1 METQLSHTISHLI
14 FLIFAGTAVLSTIAL
29 FTRQSLLVAYI
40 VLGAAL
46 GPWGLKLIS
55 NEDVIKQAG
64 DIGIIFLLFL
74 LGLHLQP
81 QNLFH
86 SLRKMSLI
94 TTVSSLV
101 FFMVGFVTCYAF
113 GFTFKECLIIGIAV
127 MFSSTIIGLKLLPT
141 TILHHQHTGELVISI
156 LLLQDI
162 IAIGAILAMEIIAGK
177 GSIHTVSLIISAFPV
192 LLFVAYF
199 FQRYILSW
207 LLARFDKIHE
217 YIFILSIGWCLCM
230 AELGHRFGLSEEI
243 GAFIAGVALASNPI
257 SFYIAE
263 SLKPLRDFFLVLF
276 FFSIGAGFN
285 FGYLNQVF
293 LPASLLAGFILV
305 LKPMMF
311 SWLLQKEGEV
321 KSVSWEIG
329 VRLGQLSEFSLL
341 VIYMALKTHLM
352 SELTTSMAEAAI
364 IITFIIS
371 CYWTVIRYPTP
382 LASTDRL
389 RRD

>member
-1 METQLSHTISHLI
+1 MEPNTHTISHVI
-14 FLIFAGTAVLSTIAL
+14 FLIFTGTAILSTAAL

-40 VLGAAL
+40 VLGAIL
-46 GPWGLKLIS
+46 GPWGLKLVS
-55 NEDVIKQAG
+55 NSEVIKQAG

-94 TTVSSLV
+94 TLISSLV
-101 FFMVGFVTCYAF
+101 FFSTSFITCYAF
-113 GFTFKECLIIGIAV
+113 GYNFEESLVIGIAT

-162 IAIGAILAMEIIAGK
+162 IAIGAILAIQVIASQG
-177 GSIHTVSLIISAFPV
+177 GTNHLVLILIAFPV
-192 LLFVAYF
+192 LLTVAYL
-199 FQRYILSW
+199 FQRYILRW
-207 LLARFDKIHE
+207 LLIKFDKIHE
-217 YIFILSIGWCLCM
+217 YIFILSIAWCLFM
-230 AELGHRFGLSEEI
+230 AEFSHSFGLSEEI

-276 FFSIGAGFN
+276 FFSIGASFN
-285 FGYLNQVF
+285 FDYFNQVF
-293 LPASLLAGFILV
+293 APACILAGFILL
-305 LKPMMF
+305 LKPMIF
-311 SWLLQKEGEV
+311 SWLLYRSGEV

-329 VRLGQLSEFSLL
+329 VRLGQMSEFSLL
-341 VIYMALKTHLM
+341 VIYMALGSHLM
-352 SELTTSMAEAAI
+352 TPLTANMAQAAV
-364 IITFIIS
+364 IITFISS
-371 CYWTVIRYPTP
+371 CYWTVLRYPTP
-382 LASTDRL
+382 LAATDRL